1 LNTELFSVIRLKKLF
16 FLALLFFI
24 NELSKASVPV
34 VLNDSRQDYFLDFDK
49 VDILEDKNREWT
61 IDQIASSA
69 FSGKFQTN
77 KLKFAINENP
87 NSVYW
92 IRFTLHNNSD
102 SKTNWLIECYN
113 SKIGEL
119 TLYARDGNIF
129 DVQTNSARY
138 RFDQRNFNHK
148 NFEFL
153 LPSHLKGPKTY
164 YIKFDNQYKTRAVL
178 LVRAYSRFISYAL
191 TEYFF
196 LGLFYGMVVIIV
208 LYNLFLYFTIKDNAY
223 IYYVFYIISFGLF
236 AMCQDGTGFQY
247 LWPTHSSWNY
257 YSIPFS
263 QWMMIT
269 WLMMYSRA
277 FLNVDIIIP
286 QIGRLMNILII
297 VRTLVFILS
306 ITYYPELTD
315 YLYLDL
321 IPFLFAYIA
330 AIVSYS
336 KGYVAARYFVI
347 GFTILF
353 IAFFVNNLRNM
364 RILAPVIL
372 AVYSLNIG
380 AIIEMILLS
389 FALADR
395 IKQIRQSDLLK
406 GKINKDLEA
415 KVKERTEAILHQK
428 NIIQEKIN
436 EHDNFLYKISHD
448 IKGPLKSIIGLTNVG
463 MMDDKENSKQYFEHI
478 MKSAKRLDTIV
489 MELLFITKV
498 NRATVERSEIDF
510 KAVIAEVLS
519 SLEHVPN
526 YNGMRFEVSIDQS
539 AKYYCERFI
548 MYSVFQ
554 NLIENAIKYRRR
566 NISDSFLKINIS
578 CNDKEARIDFIDNGI
593 GMDQEYHSKV
603 FDMFFKIHSDKE
615 STGLGLYI
623 VKISVEKLG
632 GAIRIESESEK
643 GTSFFIK
650 IKNTE
655 EKVGAE

>member
-1 LNTELFSVIRLKKLF
+1 LKNIFLVI
-16 FLALLFFI
+16 LLFFI
-24 NELSKASVPV
+24 SGLAQASVPV
-34 VLNDSRQDYFLDFDK
+34 VLNNSHHDYFLDFDN
-49 VDILEDKNREWT
+49 VDILEDKTGELT
-61 IDQIASSA
+61 IEQIASS
-69 FSGKFQTN
+69 SYSEKFRTN
-77 KLKFAINENP
+77 QSKFPVNEHP

-92 IRFTLHNNSD
+92 LRFTLHNNSD
-102 SKTNWLIECYN
+102 SKTNWLIEGFN
-113 SKIGEL
+113 SKIEEL
-119 TLYARDGNIF
+119 TLYTRDGNTF
-129 DVQTNSARY
+129 DVQTNSSMFG
-138 RFDQRNFNHK
+138 FDKRTFNHK

-153 LPSHLKGPKTY
+153 LPSHVKGPKTY
-164 YIKFDNQYKTRAVL
+164 YLKFHNSYKTRAVI
-178 LVRAYSRFISYAL
+178 LVRAYTRFVSYSL

-196 LGLFYGMVVIIV
+196 LGLFYGMVIIIA
-208 LYNLFLYFTIKDNAY
+208 LYNLFLFFTIKDNAY
-223 IYYVFYIISFGLF
+223 IHYVFYIISFGLF
-236 AMCQDGTGFQY
+236 SMCQDGTGFQY
-247 LWPTHSSWNY
+247 LWPAHPNWNY
-257 YSIPFS
+257 YSIPFT

-269 WLMMYSRA
+269 WLLMYSKS
-277 FLNVDIIIP
+277 FLNIDVIIP
-286 QIGRLMNILII
+286 QVGKFINALIVI
-297 VRTLVFILS
+297 RTLIFILS
-306 ITYYPELTD
+306 VTYFPNLTD

-321 IPFLFAYIA
+321 IPFLFAYIS
-330 AIVSYS
+330 AIISYS

-353 IAFFVNNLRNM
+353 IAFFINNLRLL
-364 RILAPVIL
+364 RILPPAIL
-372 AVYSLNIG
+372 IVYSLNIG

-406 GKINKDLEA
+406 GRINKDLEA

-448 IKGPLKSIIGLTNVG
+448 IKGPLKSIIGLTSVG

-478 MKSAKRLDTIV
+478 MKSAKRLDSIV

-498 NRATVERSEIDF
+498 NRAHVERTEVDF
-510 KAVIAEVLS
+510 NAIISEVLS

-526 YNGMRFEVSIDQS
+526 YNGMKFEVNIKPGV
-539 AKYYCERFI
+539 KYYCEHFI
-548 MYSVFQ
+548 IYSIFQ
-554 NLIENAIKYRRR
+554 NLIENAIKYRKR
-566 NISDSFLKINIS
+566 NISDSFLKININ
-578 CNDKEARIDFIDNGI
+578 CDEREARIDFIDNGI
-593 GMDQEYHSKV
+593 GMAPEFHTKV

-632 GAIRIESESEK
+632 GAIRIESEPEK

-650 IKNTE
+650 INNSE